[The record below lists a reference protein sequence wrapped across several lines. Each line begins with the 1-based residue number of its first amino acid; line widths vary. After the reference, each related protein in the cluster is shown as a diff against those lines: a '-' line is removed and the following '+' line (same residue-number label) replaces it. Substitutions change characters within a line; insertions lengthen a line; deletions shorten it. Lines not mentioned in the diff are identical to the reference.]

1 MTNERLE
8 LTPGESVEVVSAD
21 ENGLVVEATYAA
33 GGERPPAHQHPN
45 QDEHFEVLE
54 GTLRVE
60 LAGAVKEYA
69 AGEGFDVP
77 RGTVHRMSNDG
88 LEPARVRWTTSPA
101 GRTLDWFRE
110 LEATQRRV
118 GDSKLKRALAF
129 PPLLYKFR
137 DTFRLARG

>member
-1 MTNERLE
+1 MDAERLQ
-8 LTPGESVEVVSAD
+8 LTPGEAVEVLSVDD
-21 ENGLVVEATYAA
+21 EGLVVEATYAP
-33 GGERPPAHQHPN
+33 GGERPPAHRHPE
-45 QDEHFEVLE
+45 QDERFEVLA

-60 LAGAVKEYA
+60 LAGEVTEYA

-77 RGTVHRMSNDG
+77 RGTVHRMSNRG
-88 LEPARVRWTTSPA
+88 AEPARVRWTTSPA
-101 GRTLDWFRE
+101 GRTLEWFRA

-118 GDSKLKRALAF
+118 EGRRLARALAF